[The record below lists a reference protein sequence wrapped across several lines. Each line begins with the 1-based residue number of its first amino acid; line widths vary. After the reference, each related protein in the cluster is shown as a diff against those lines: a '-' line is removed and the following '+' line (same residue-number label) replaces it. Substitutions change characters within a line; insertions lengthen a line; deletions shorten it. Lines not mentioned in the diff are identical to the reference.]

1 MHDMAGKL
9 VFVPKPRMV
18 LAACPPSALPALE
31 RALGAYVS
39 LVHVTSLDAAH
50 VALRT
55 NPRIGLIIC
64 GIYFDESRM
73 YELLGLARDEW
84 PRLPFVC
91 VRVLDTEIP
100 RISREALRI
109 AAEQLGA
116 AQYVDLPDL
125 ISGLGVE
132 GADSELR
139 HAVLSRLPAGQPG
152 IYP

>member
-9 VFVPKPRMV
+9 VFVSKPRMV

-31 RALGAYVS
+31 RALGGYAA
-39 LVHVTSLDAAH
+39 LVHVTSLKAAELT
-50 VALRT
+50 LRT

-73 YELLGLARDEW
+73 YELLGLVRGEW
-84 PRLPFVC
+84 PLIPFVC

-116 AQYVDLPDL
+116 AEYVDLPEL
-125 ISGLGVE
+125 IAGLGVE

-139 HAVLSRLPAGQPG
+139 RAVLSRLPAARPG
-152 IYP
+152 I